1 MPAGVKLVRASPEPS
16 AKDPELIWRLGTV
29 SAGCKQ
35 EITLVLL
42 PTTTGAIANCA
53 RVQFEH
59 GQCTTTKVHKPGI
72 QVRREGP
79 KEAVKGDDVKFQ
91 LTVSNTGDTELTH
104 ILLTETLP
112 PGLEQESRQ
121 KTLRWEMA
129 SLPPGDSETTEYVVK
144 ATAAGKACPKATI
157 RADGDIKDEF
167 ESCVQIL
174 EPKMNLM
181 KSGPLKRYVNL
192 SAVYQITVE
201 NPGEVRAERRE
212 HYRSGARTGHVCRAS
227 DNGEEKDNQVV
238 WALGDLDPGTSK
250 TVELELKAKAEGTIL
265 NQAVARAD
273 RGLSKKAEI
282 KTVFAGVAALSMDVE
297 HTNDPLEVGNTLIF
311 NITVNNPGSTQA
323 RNVRVALDAPPS

>member
-1 MPAGVKLVRASPEPS
+1 MRKPRKSLNLLAWAIITCGAASPWANAAQQDQFGCPVIAPPSPQLPIAVISAQPIVSKEETIQDPPPPVVTVKLRIPADVNVNQEVECKIIVENSSTSPAHHVVLHDPLPSGVKLVRASPEPS
-16 AKDPELIWRLGTV
+16 AKDPELMWRLGTV

-35 EITLVLL
+35 EITLVLM

-91 LTVSNTGDTELTH
+91 LTITNTGDTELTH

-112 PGLEQESRQ
+112 AGLEQESRQ

-174 EPKMNLM
+174 EP
-181 KSGPLKRYVNL
+181 
-192 SAVYQITVE
+192 
-201 NPGEVRAERRE
+201 
-212 HYRSGARTGHVCRAS
+212 
-227 DNGEEKDNQVV
+227 
-238 WALGDLDPGTSK
+238 
-250 TVELELKAKAEGTIL
+250 
-265 NQAVARAD
+265 
-273 RGLSKKAEI
+273 
-282 KTVFAGVAALSMDVE
+282 
-297 HTNDPLEVGNTLIF
+297 
-311 NITVNNPGSTQA
+311 
-323 RNVRVALDAPPS
+323 